1 MEHAVL
7 YTTMGLV
14 LAFYIAWNLGA
25 NDAANPTDTAVGA
38 GAVSLRN
45 AILLFSVFAF
55 LGAVLQGYMVIK
67 TIGKGVVKNVSP
79 LGALVASLSAGLW
92 ITLAT
97 HKGMP
102 VSTTHS
108 TVGAV
113 LGIGLAS
120 ELLGH
125 EAKID
130 LSVVY
135 KVVLSWITSPML
147 AIMLAVAFYVL
158 LARLA
163 SWMKQTGRNV
173 DRFFKYF
180 LLFNLAFS
188 AYAFGTNDV
197 GNATGVYVSA
207 VSSITGM
214 PDRTTMFYLALL
226 GAAGIMLGAFT
237 WGKKV
242 ISTVGFKI
250 TRLDYVSG
258 AAAELSNALVV
269 WLFSTIPKMLFGYGM
284 PISTTHASV
293 SSIIGV
299 GLAKSR
305 SLKGVDW
312 KTVGLIAASWILTL
326 PVAMGISATL
336 YILLVHI
343 VG

>member
-1 MEHAVL
+1 MGEAIL
-7 YTTMGLV
+7 YTSLGLI

-45 AILLFSVFAF
+45 AILLFSAFAL
-55 LGAVLQGYMVIK
+55 LGALLQGYMVIK
-67 TIGKGVVKNVSP
+67 TIGKGVVRDVPP
-79 LGALVASLSAGLW
+79 LGALVASLAAGLW

-97 HKGMP
+97 NKGMP

-120 ELLGH
+120 ELLGRQ
-125 EAKID
+125 AKIN
-130 LSVVY
+130 LAVVY
-135 KVVLSWITSPML
+135 KVVLSWVVSPAL
-147 AIMLAVAFYVL
+147 AIL
-158 LARLA
+158 LAAMFYWILSRLA
-163 SWMKQTGRNV
+163 AWMTSTGRNV

-180 LLFNLAFS
+180 LIFNLAFS

-207 VSSITGM
+207 VSSVTGM
-214 PDRTTMFYLALL
+214 PDKATMFYLALL
-226 GAAGIMLGAFT
+226 GAIGIMLGAFT

-269 WLFSTIPKMLFGYGM
+269 WLFSTIPKMLYGYGM

-299 GLAKSR
+299 GLAKTR
-305 SLKGVDW
+305 SMRGVDW
-312 KTVGLIAASWILTL
+312 RTVGLIAASWVLTL
-326 PVAMGISATL
+326 PVAMGISASL
-336 YILLVHI
+336 YILLVHML
-343 VG
+343 G